1 MIQAKLAQ
9 TILENLTIAVLWFN
23 QQLRLQ
29 AMNPAAETLLEI
41 SAKQAK
47 GQSVNELFPDM
58 TLSGKPLVELMQHH
72 RAVIEHGIRL
82 RLPLARMIT
91 VDCSITPILDEH
103 AQTHFLVEF
112 TAIDQHLRIAREEN
126 LLLQQQA
133 ARNIV
138 RGLAHEIKNPLGG
151 LRGAA
156 QLLERELPDPRL
168 KEYTTIIIGEA
179 DRLQN
184 LVNRMLVPNT
194 ATHKKWA
201 NIHQILIRVSQ
212 LIASETRE
220 CITIEHDFDPSIPE
234 IWADADQ
241 LIQAVLNIMRNAV
254 QAMNGIGDII
264 LRTRITRQMS
274 IGNKRHRLVIR
285 LEIIDNG
292 PGVPADM
299 IDHIFYPLV
308 TGHAQGTGLGL
319 SIAQSLV
326 NQHGGLIECTSKP
339 GETVFTLWLP
349 MEYGENGV

>member
-9 TILENLTIAVLWFN
+9 TIFENLTIAVLWFD
-23 QQLRLQ
+23 QQFRLQ
-29 AMNPAAETLLEI
+29 AINPAAETLLEI

-47 GQSVNELFPDM
+47 GQLISELFPDM
-58 TLSGKPLVELMQHH
+58 SLSGRSLLEVLQNHH
-72 RAVIEHGIRL
+72 TVIEHGIRL
-82 RLPLARMIT
+82 HLPLARLIT
-91 VDCSITPILDEH
+91 VDCSITPLQDEH
-103 AQTHFLVEF
+103 AKTYFLMEL

-194 ATHKKWA
+194 VTHKKWA
-201 NIHQILIRVSQ
+201 NIHQILLRVSQ
-212 LIASETRE
+212 LIASEAGE
-220 CITIEHDFDPSIPE
+220 GIIIEHDFDPSIPE
-234 IWADADQ
+234 IWADSDQ

-254 QAMNGIGDII
+254 QAMNGIGQIT
-264 LRTRITRQMS
+264 LRTRISRQMN
-274 IGNKRHRLVIR
+274 IGNKRHKLVVR

-292 PGVPADM
+292 PGVPEDM

-326 NQHGGLIECTSKP
+326 NQHGGLIECTSKL